1 MTHKQKIT
9 ILYVHANN
17 TDIGGA
23 DYCLLKLVTQLDTN
37 VFRPIVCLARNTKI
51 VDLYHEQGIDIHI
64 IDMERIQKSIN
75 PVYLIKLAL
84 KFFPT
89 VWHLRK
95 LIKNERVDI
104 VHGNDLLDFYGPIAG
119 RLSKKPALQHVRMI
133 IDHPGWL
140 RASLS
145 VIIRFINDRVIT
157 VSEGVSRSM
166 FSRNGHVMANVCTFY
181 DWIDVEKVGHSR
193 IAIDLRKE
201 FAIPPQAT
209 LVGVVGRLEPW
220 KGQDL
225 FIKAASRVLKN
236 HPDTHFIIVGGSV
249 SGRGRETYG
258 GRLKQLA
265 AQLGVE
271 DNIIFA
277 GHRADISNVM
287 MALDIF
293 VHSSVSPE
301 PFGLV
306 VLEAQYFAK
315 PVVGSDAGG
324 VPEIVINGETGLLYE
339 MGNDVEMAEKIMRL
353 IENKDVAKKMGLTGR
368 ERVERMFDKDVL
380 CKRFED
386 MYIKILKDSLRG

>member
-145 VIIRFINDRVIT
+145 VIIRFIN
-157 VSEGVSRSM
+157 
-166 FSRNGHVMANVCTFY
+166 
-181 DWIDVEKVGHSR
+181 EKR
-193 IAIDLRKE
+193 
-201 FAIPPQAT
+201 
-209 LVGVVGRLEPW
+209 
-220 KGQDL
+220 
-225 FIKAASRVLKN
+225 
-236 HPDTHFIIVGGSV
+236 
-249 SGRGRETYG
+249 
-258 GRLKQLA
+258 
-265 AQLGVE
+265 
-271 DNIIFA
+271 
-277 GHRADISNVM
+277 
-287 MALDIF
+287 
-293 VHSSVSPE
+293 
-301 PFGLV
+301 
-306 VLEAQYFAK
+306 
-315 PVVGSDAGG
+315 
-324 VPEIVINGETGLLYE
+324 
-339 MGNDVEMAEKIMRL
+339 
-353 IENKDVAKKMGLTGR
+353 
-368 ERVERMFDKDVL
+368 
-380 CKRFED
+380 
-386 MYIKILKDSLRG
+386 